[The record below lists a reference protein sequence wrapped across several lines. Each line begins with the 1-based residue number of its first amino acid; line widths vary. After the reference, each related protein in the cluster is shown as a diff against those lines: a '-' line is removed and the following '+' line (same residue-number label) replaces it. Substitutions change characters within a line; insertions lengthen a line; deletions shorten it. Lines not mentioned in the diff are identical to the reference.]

1 MCVHKIFLRS
11 YAKIKIMKRNN
22 HKTGRPF
29 KRGDKRED
37 GFVFKEYY
45 LGKMKQDGFFKEKW
59 YSPESYFRIC
69 VRNKFRDSTRTR
81 NRQPGFEK
89 LENDLS
95 TDYLISIF
103 PENKKCPV
111 FGLTM
116 EFGGHHDNSPS
127 LDRIDPAKGYTKNNV
142 LWISYLANRMKSNL
156 NLKELVQIRDWAKD
170 TYD

>member
-1 MCVHKIFLRS
+1 
-11 YAKIKIMKRNN
+11 MKRNN
-22 HKTGRPF
+22 PKTGRPF

-59 YSPESYFRIC
+59 YSPESYFRVC
-69 VRNKFRDSTRTR
+69 VRNKFKDSTRTR

-103 PENKKCPV
+103 PEDRSFSSNECLAINSSTV
-111 FGLTM
+111 FCGIILII
-116 EFGGHHDNSPS
+116 F
-127 LDRIDPAKGYTKNNV
+127 
-142 LWISYLANRMKSNL
+142 
-156 NLKELVQIRDWAKD
+156 
-170 TYD
+170 